1 MPTAA
6 ARSPYRPRRLRLR
19 DGREVT
25 LRAIAESDAPA
36 IARAFEQ
43 LSPDSRYQRFMQHK
57 KQLNPEALERG
68 VHRRPGEDFAFVAAL
83 PCAEGMPGAEA
94 GEGANAATRQGGVE
108 IVGAAQY
115 VPSGEGD
122 PGLCEFAI
130 TLAEGWRGC
139 GLATQLM
146 RSLLRRARYDGYAS
160 MEGLVLAANEPM
172 LVLARRLGFSVEAVP
187 PDGTVLRVL
196 RRLQPAPLPQRPDD
210 SP

>member
-6 ARSPYRPRRLRLR
+6 PRSPYRPRRLRLR

-68 VHRRPGEDFAFVAAL
+68 VRRRPGEDFAFVAAV
-83 PCAEGMPGAEA
+83 PGKG
-94 GEGANAATRQGGVE
+94 GEE

-122 PGLCEFAI
+122 PGRCEFAI
-130 TLAEGWRGC
+130 TLAEDWRGC

-146 RSLLRRARYDGYAS
+146 LSLLRRARYDGYAA

-172 LVLARRLGFSVEAVP
+172 RALARKLKFSVEAVP

-196 RRLQPAPLPQRPDD
+196 RRLQPASPLPADP
-210 SP
+210 P

>member
-1 MPTAA
+1 MASAA
-6 ARSPYRPRRLRLR
+6 PRSSYRPRRLRLR

-36 IARAFEQ
+36 IARAFDQ
-43 LSPDSRYQRFMQHK
+43 LSPDSRYHRFMQHK
-57 KQLNPEALERG
+57 KQLNPEALDRG
-68 VHRRPGEDFAFVAAL
+68 VHRRAGEDFAFVAAV
-83 PCAEGMPGAEA
+83 PSAA
-94 GEGANAATRQGGVE
+94 GGE

-115 VPSGEGD
+115 VLSGDGD

-146 RSLLRRARYDGYAS
+146 RSLLRRARYDGYAA

-172 LVLARRLGFSVEAVP
+172 LALARKLGFSVEPVP
-187 PDGTVLRVL
+187 PDGTVVRVL
-196 RRLQPAPLPQRPDD
+196 RRLQPAPPLKPADP
-210 SP
+210 P

>member
-19 DGREVT
+19 DGRQVT

-36 IARAFEQ
+36 IARAFDQ

-68 VHRRPGEDFAFVAAL
+68 VHRRPGEDFAFVAAV
-83 PCAEGMPGAEA
+83 PGAEGTA
-94 GEGANAATRQGGVE
+94 GTE

-115 VPSGEGD
+115 VPSGEGAPD
-122 PGLCEFAI
+122 LCEFAI

-146 RSLLRRARYDGYAS
+146 RSLLRRARYDGYAA

-172 LVLARRLGFSVEAVP
+172 LALARKLGFSVEPVP
-187 PDGTVLRVL
+187 PDGTVVRVL
-196 RRLQPAPLPQRPDD
+196 RRLQPAPPLKPADP
-210 SP
+210 P